1 MNKYFTAWFG
11 AQQEIENKLADY
23 LTLTEGMA
31 LHMRAG
37 IEAYLKHFPPLDV
50 HLTPG
55 GRFVTILASMS
66 NRLEPA
72 TRHYDEKLQQL
83 LKTSARIF
91 AEKGFH
97 HTSVR
102 DISRASKMSLSGL
115 YYYFATKDELLY
127 LIQERCFVTLLQR
140 WAQLDSPSVDVRAR
154 IRAFAE
160 NHLGFFLHNMP
171 EMKVMAHEDESLTG
185 EFNEKILVLKRR
197 YVKVI
202 MDMIGELREQE
213 SRKDIDLRLATFSL
227 FGMMNWIY
235 TWYQPKRDLP
245 FPQLIEQML
254 RMYFFGLLE
263 AGRADE
269 RWFTAKA
276 TANPKNAFSLWQNI
290 P

>member
-1 MNKYFTAWFG
+1 
-11 AQQEIENKLADY
+11 
-23 LTLTEGMA
+23 
-31 LHMRAG
+31 
-37 IEAYLKHFPPLDV
+37 
-50 HLTPG
+50 
-55 GRFVTILASMS
+55 MS
-66 NRLEPA
+66 NRIEPA
-72 TRHYDEKLQQL
+72 TRQYDEKLQRI
-83 LKTSARIF
+83 LKTSAKIF

-102 DISRASKMSLSGL
+102 DIARATKMSLSGL
-115 YYYFATKDELLY
+115 YYYFTTKEELLY

-140 WAQLDSPSVDVRAR
+140 WEEAVDPQVDVRAR

-185 EFNEKILVLKRR
+185 EYQDKILVLKRR

-202 MDMIGELREQE
+202 MDLLGELQ
-213 SRKDIDLRLATFSL
+213 RKEGAKAIDLRLATFAL

-254 RMYFFGLLE
+254 RIYFFGLLH
-263 AGRADE
+263 AGSVDE
-269 RWFTAKA
+269 SWF
-276 TANPKNAFSLWQNI
+276 NAQLARNHKGGFSLWQSNS
-290 P
+290 